1 MKKIQIVAALVAIV
15 ALAGFA
21 LFKTLTNSND
31 HGKENTENDSEAPG
45 SAIEET
51 RPQGS
56 QEARTGI
63 DP

>member
-1 MKKIQIVAALVAIV
+1 MKKLQIVAVMVAII
-15 ALAGFA
+15 ALAAFA

-31 HGKENTENDSEAPG
+31 HGKENTQDDSEAPG

-51 RPQGS
+51 RTQGS

-63 DP
+63 NP